1 MAADPARGAGARCHN
16 LTSMS
21 AEPPGRVLIASNRGP
36 VSFSVG
42 NDGKLTSR
50 RGGGGVVAGLSAVA
64 GRADVLWVCAALND
78 ADRAAARA
86 AAGGRLD
93 VSLSVDGAGAPG
105 PESVAAPRGPESAT
119 GPSTPE
125 SMVRM
130 LDIPAPVFDRAYNG
144 VANSTL
150 WFIHHLLF
158 DTPNRPLFGL
168 AFRREWESFRAYNA
182 AFADALAEGAG
193 PAVPGSATRAMV
205 QDYHLTLVPRMLAER
220 RPDLAIAHFSHTPW
234 APPEYFALLPDDVA
248 REVLEGILGAD
259 HAGFHARRWADAF
272 LDCCEAALGAQVDRV
287 ACTVR
292 HAGHTTTVGV
302 HPLGVDAPQLRARAA
317 ADDVQAHVSA
327 LTEVAGGRKLIVRID
342 RTELSKNIVRGLAA
356 YRELLITQPQWR
368 GRVVHLA
375 FAYPSRHDLPEYR
388 EYTASVQRMARE
400 IVDEFG
406 TEDWDPLVLQVNDDY
421 PRSLAAYRL
430 ADVLLVNP
438 VRDGMN
444 LVAKEAPLLSERGC
458 ALVLSREAGAAA
470 ELAAGALLVNPY
482 DVSATAQALH
492 EALSMNSAERNRR
505 GALLAQA
512 SAACPPQQWL
522 ASQLSALEATAKAT
536 PQPAQPAGRRPPWA
550 RRVPGRRARRAH

>member
-1 MAADPARGAGARCHN
+1 MAADPTRGAAARCPN

-36 VSFSVG
+36 GSFSLG
-42 NDGKLTSR
+42 DDGKLTSR

-64 GRADVLWVCAALND
+64 GRAEVLWVCAALND

-86 AAGGRLD
+86 APGGRLD
-93 VSLSVDGAGAPG
+93 VSLSGDGAGPQG
-105 PESVAAPRGPESAT
+105 PESGAGL
-119 GPSTPE
+119 GGPE

-130 LDIPAPVFDRAYNG
+130 LDIPAPVFERAYNG

-150 WFIHHLLF
+150 WFIHHLLY
-158 DTPNRPLFGL
+158 DTPNQPLFGL

-193 PAVPGSATRAMV
+193 PAVAGTAAGAGTRAMV

-259 HAGFHARRWADAF
+259 HAGFHARRWAGAF
-272 LDCCEAALGAQVDRV
+272 LDCCEAVLGAQVDRA

-327 LTEVAGGRKLIVRID
+327 LTGVTGGR
-342 RTELSKNIVRGLAA
+342 
-356 YRELLITQPQWR
+356 
-368 GRVVHLA
+368 
-375 FAYPSRHDLPEYR
+375 
-388 EYTASVQRMARE
+388 
-400 IVDEFG
+400 
-406 TEDWDPLVLQVNDDY
+406 
-421 PRSLAAYRL
+421 
-430 ADVLLVNP
+430 
-438 VRDGMN
+438 
-444 LVAKEAPLLSERGC
+444 
-458 ALVLSREAGAAA
+458 
-470 ELAAGALLVNPY
+470 
-482 DVSATAQALH
+482 
-492 EALSMNSAERNRR
+492 
-505 GALLAQA
+505 
-512 SAACPPQQWL
+512 
-522 ASQLSALEATAKAT
+522 
-536 PQPAQPAGRRPPWA
+536 
-550 RRVPGRRARRAH
+550 

>member
-21 AEPPGRVLIASNRGP
+21 AAPPGRVLIASNRGP
-36 VSFSVG
+36 VSFTLG

-64 GRADVLWVCAALND
+64 GRAEVLWVCAALND

-193 PAVPGSATRAMV
+193 PAVPGAATAGDTTAGGATAGGATAGTRTRAMV
-205 QDYHLTLVPRMLAER
+205 QDYHLTLVP
-220 RPDLAIAHFSHTPW
+220 
-234 APPEYFALLPDDVA
+234 
-248 REVLEGILGAD
+248 
-259 HAGFHARRWADAF
+259 
-272 LDCCEAALGAQVDRV
+272 
-287 ACTVR
+287 
-292 HAGHTTTVGV
+292 
-302 HPLGVDAPQLRARAA
+302 
-317 ADDVQAHVSA
+317 
-327 LTEVAGGRKLIVRID
+327 
-342 RTELSKNIVRGLAA
+342 
-356 YRELLITQPQWR
+356 
-368 GRVVHLA
+368 
-375 FAYPSRHDLPEYR
+375 
-388 EYTASVQRMARE
+388 
-400 IVDEFG
+400 
-406 TEDWDPLVLQVNDDY
+406 
-421 PRSLAAYRL
+421 
-430 ADVLLVNP
+430 
-438 VRDGMN
+438 
-444 LVAKEAPLLSERGC
+444 
-458 ALVLSREAGAAA
+458 
-470 ELAAGALLVNPY
+470 
-482 DVSATAQALH
+482 
-492 EALSMNSAERNRR
+492 
-505 GALLAQA
+505 
-512 SAACPPQQWL
+512 
-522 ASQLSALEATAKAT
+522 
-536 PQPAQPAGRRPPWA
+536 
-550 RRVPGRRARRAH
+550 

>member
-1 MAADPARGAGARCHN
+1 MAADPARSAGARCPN
-16 LTSMS
+16 LTFMS

-36 VSFSVG
+36 VSFSLG
-42 NDGKLTSR
+42 DDGKLTSR

-64 GRADVLWVCAALND
+64 GRAEVLWVCAALND

-86 AAGGRLD
+86 APGGRLD
-93 VSLSVDGAGAPG
+93 VSLSADGAGPG
-105 PESVAAPRGPESAT
+105 GPESAAGPRGAESGVGT
-119 GPSTPE
+119 GAPE

-150 WFIHHLLF
+150 WFIHHMLF

-168 AFRREWESFRAYNA
+168 AFRREWESFRTYNA

-193 PAVPGSATRAMV
+193 PAVPGPATAGTANAGAATAGAGTRAMV

-259 HAGFHARRWADAF
+259 HAGFHAHRWADAF
-272 LDCCEAALGAQVDRV
+272 LNCCEAVLGAQVDRV
-287 ACTVR
+287 TRTVR

-302 HPLGVDAPQLRARAA
+302 HALGVDAPQLRARAA
-317 ADDVQAHVSA
+317 ADDVQAHVAA
-327 LTEVAGGRKLIVRID
+327 LTAVAGARKLIVRID

-444 LVAKEAPLLSERGC
+444 LVAKEAPLLSERDC
-458 ALVLSREAGAAA
+458 AVVLSREAGAAA
-470 ELAAGALLVNPY
+470 ELAEGALLVNPY

-492 EALSMNSAERNRR
+492 EALSMTAAERSRR
-505 GALLAQA
+505 AALLAQA
-512 SAACPPQQWL
+512 SASCPPDQWL
-522 ASQLSALEATAKAT
+522 AAQLNALETAARR
-536 PQPAQPAGRRPPWA
+536 QPA
-550 RRVPGRRARRAH
+550 

>member
-1 MAADPARGAGARCHN
+1 
-16 LTSMS
+16 MS
-21 AEPPGRVLIASNRGP
+21 AEPAGRVLIASNRGP
-36 VSFSVG
+36 VSFTLG
-42 NDGKLTSR
+42 DDGRLTSS
-50 RGGGGVVAGLSAVA
+50 RGGGGVVSGLSALA
-64 GRADVLWVCAALND
+64 GRAQVLWVCAALND

-86 AAGGRLD
+86 APDGLLEVPLTAGD
-93 VSLSVDGAGAPG
+93 TV
-105 PESVAAPRGPESAT
+105 PRGPESAL
-119 GPSTPE
+119 
-125 SMVRM
+125 RM

-144 VANSTL
+144 IANSTL
-150 WFIHHLLF
+150 WFIHHMLY

-182 AFADALAEGAG
+182 AFAGALAEGAG
-193 PAVPGSATRAMV
+193 PAGAGTRAMV
-205 QDYHLTLVPRMLAER
+205 QDYHLTLVPRMLADR

-234 APPEYFALLPDDVA
+234 APPDYFALLPDDVA

-259 HAGFHARRWADAF
+259 HAGFHAQRWASAF
-272 LDCCEAALGAQVDRV
+272 LDCCEAVLGAQVDR
-287 ACTVR
+287 AAQTVR

-302 HPLGVDAPQLRARAA
+302 HALGVDAPQLRARAA
-317 ADDVQAHVSA
+317 ADDVQAHVTT
-327 LTEVAGGRKLIVRID
+327 LTETAGDRQLIVRID

-356 YRELLITQPQWR
+356 YRELLITWPQWR
-368 GRVVHLA
+368 GQVIHVA

-388 EYTASVQRMARE
+388 EYTAIVQRTARE

-444 LVAKEAPLLSERGC
+444 LVAKEGPLLSERSC

-470 ELAAGALLVNPY
+470 ELAEGALLVNPY

-492 EALSMNSAERNRR
+492 EALSMNNAERKRR
-505 GALLAQA
+505 GDLLAQA
-512 SAACPPQQWL
+512 SAAHPPEQWL
-522 ASQLSALEATAKAT
+522 AAQLSALERAAAAPPKGRLRWRR
-536 PQPAQPAGRRPPWA
+536 PASPAGR
-550 RRVPGRRARRAH
+550 

>member
-1 MAADPARGAGARCHN
+1 MN
-16 LTSMS
+16 
-21 AEPPGRVLIASNRGP
+21 AEPPSRVLIASNRGP
-36 VSFSVG
+36 VSFSLG
-42 NDGKLTSR
+42 DDGKLTSR

-64 GRADVLWVCAALND
+64 GRAEVLWVCAALND

-86 AAGGRLD
+86 SPGGRLD
-93 VSLSVDGAGAPG
+93 VSLSADGAGPHG
-105 PESVAAPRGPESAT
+105 PESGAAPRGPESGA
-119 GPSTPE
+119 GLGGPE

-150 WFIHHLLF
+150 WFIHHLLY

-193 PAVPGSATRAMV
+193 AAVPDAATAGGATAGAGTRAMV

-259 HAGFHARRWADAF
+259 HAGFHARRWAGAF
-272 LDCCEAALGAQVDRV
+272 LDCCEAVLGAQVDRA

-292 HAGHTTTVGV
+292 HAGHTTSVGV

-317 ADDVQAHVSA
+317 ADDVQAHIGA
-327 LTEVAGGRKLIVRID
+327 LTEAAGGRKLIVRID

-356 YRELLITQPQWR
+356 YRELLITRPQWR

-458 ALVLSREAGAAA
+458 AVVLSREAGAAA
-470 ELAAGALLVNPY
+470 ELAEGALLVNPY

-492 EALSMNSAERNRR
+492 EALSMTDEERRR
-505 GALLAQA
+505 RAALLAQA
-512 SAACPPQQWL
+512 SAACPPDQWL
-522 ASQLSALEATAKAT
+522 AAQLSALETAARR
-536 PQPAQPAGRRPPWA
+536 QPA
-550 RRVPGRRARRAH
+550 